1 VKHPLRG
8 EMVKA
13 FVVLKEGEHATE
25 TELISFCRERL
36 ASYKVPRKITF
47 VKELPKSP
55 AGKILKWVL
64 KQQAE
69 Q

>member
-1 VKHPLRG
+1 HPLRG
-8 EMVKA
+8 EAVKA

-25 TELISFCRERL
+25 AELIAFCRERL
-36 ASYKVPRKITF
+36 ASYKVPREIEF

-69 Q
+69 KSQ